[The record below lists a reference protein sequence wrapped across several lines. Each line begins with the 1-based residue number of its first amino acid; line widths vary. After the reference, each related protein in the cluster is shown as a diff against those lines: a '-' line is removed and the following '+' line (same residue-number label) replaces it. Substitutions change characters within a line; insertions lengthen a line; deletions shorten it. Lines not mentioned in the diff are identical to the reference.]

1 LSQAPD
7 RIGTLGIL
15 GGGQLARMTALAARR
30 LGHATHVLDPEQQ
43 CPAASV
49 VERLVVGSLDSEA
62 SARQL
67 ASGVDAVT
75 IDTEHVALA
84 VVRAA
89 AELAPT
95 SPSAEVLGV
104 IQDKAVQK
112 TWLAQRGYPVTRF
125 AIAHNEAELEAA
137 RGLVPGRRFI
147 KCALGGYD
155 GRGQWIEDG
164 SPAAAKAMH
173 EPGSTKLVVEQAVPF
188 ECELSVLVARTSAGA
203 AVAYPPSLNHHTHG
217 VLTWSVFPAPLPAQI
232 TKEARALA
240 LSIAEELQLTG
251 LLCVEMFL
259 TRDQRLLV
267 NELAPRP
274 HNSYHAS
281 ERGCAT
287 SQFEQLVRAVRGLP
301 LGSVEVTRPAAIFN
315 LLGDLWAPG
324 HGLRFAD
331 ALAHPEVT
339 LHMYGKTA
347 ARPGRKMGHLTAT
360 GSTPELALQRVQQ
373 ARELLSPRAAS
384 EGGGHAQESAVP

>member
-1 LSQAPD
+1 LNQAPD

-30 LGHATHVLDPEQQ
+30 LGHATHVLDPEKH

-49 VERLVVGSLDSEA
+49 VERLVLGSLDDEA
-62 SARQL
+62 LGRQL
-67 ASGVDAVT
+67 ASGVDAVA

-95 SPSAEVLGV
+95 SPSPEVLGV

-125 AIAHNEAELEAA
+125 AIVHNEAELEAA
-137 RGLVPGRRFI
+137 RGLVQGRRFI
-147 KCALGGYD
+147 KSALGGYD

-164 SPAAAKAMH
+164 SPSAVSI
-173 EPGSTKLVVEQAVPF
+173 PQLGSTKLVVEQAVPF
-188 ECELSVLVARTSAGA
+188 ECELSVLVARTFAGA

-217 VLTWSVFPAPLPAQI
+217 VLTWSLFPAPLPEQI
-232 TKEARALA
+232 TKEACKLA
-240 LSIAEELQLTG
+240 LSIADELQITG

-259 TRDQRLLV
+259 THDQRLLV
-267 NELAPRP
+267 NELAPRA

-301 LGSVEVTRPAAIFN
+301 LGSVEVTKPAAIFN

-324 HGLRFAD
+324 HALRFND

-347 ARPGRKMGHLTAT
+347 ARPGRKMGHLMAT
-360 GSTPELALQRVQQ
+360 GSSPEQALARVQR
-373 ARELLSPRAAS
+373 ARESLSPPVAPEAH
-384 EGGGHAQESAVP
+384 G